1 MCVCVYVCVYGHSRC
16 VALHRCHVADVLL
29 GYKPPDTA
37 DGALHWYHAPCCDA
51 ELKSMIASL
60 NVSGNVVCSTVRA
73 NFTLLSNQGTCTR
86 RCQRTI
92 ANSRLLI
99 HVACSLLFVCTL
111 PQSHKDRISVYH
123 TAQKQAR
130 WTLAGGPRTRSTRR
144 SHSPLP
150 GLCVLSTL
158 DDTRASRAPG
168 STARKTQKIG

>member
-1 MCVCVYVCVYGHSRC
+1 MCVYVCVYGHSRC
-16 VALHRCHVADVLL
+16 VSVTLYRCHVADVLL

-37 DGALHWYHAPCCDA
+37 DGALHWYHAPCSDA
-51 ELKSMIASL
+51 DLKSMIASL
-60 NVSGNVVCSTVRA
+60 NVSGRVVCDTVRA

-86 RCQRTI
+86 RCQRTT

-130 WTLAGGPRTRSTRR
+130 WTLAGGPRTR
-144 SHSPLP
+144 
-150 GLCVLSTL
+150 
-158 DDTRASRAPG
+158 
-168 STARKTQKIG
+168 